1 MFWKKKEESNN
12 KETATPK
19 QEDNSI
25 DKSSSDYIERLLE
38 ASSSP
43 KIPQKQ
49 QQSQQKASKG
59 QELKET
65 VRGNDILPCDHF
77 QYEIKKNCGRLARFN
92 RVLMSDSDA
101 NVDCDRL
108 NDLFFEC
115 RKYTEDP
122 TRNIDSL
129 VKLRDYEN
137 ELVTRRIQ
145 TIRDNNVWE
154 LRKEPPSDW
163 NAELPDWAKE
173 RVQESYWYKYKDRK
187 A

>member
-1 MFWKKKEESNN
+1 MFWKKKEESNS
-12 KETATPK
+12 KETATSK
-19 QEDNSI
+19 KEDNSI

-43 KIPQKQ
+43 KIPQQ

-59 QELKET
+59 QGIKET
-65 VRGNDILPCDHF
+65 VRGDDILPCDHF

-108 NDLFFEC
+108 NDLLFEC
-115 RKYTEDP
+115 RKYTEDS
-122 TRNIDSL
+122 TRNINSL
-129 VKLRDYEN
+129 VKLREYEN
-137 ELVTRRIQ
+137 ELVIRRIQ
-145 TIRDNNVWE
+145 TIRENNVWE

-173 RVQESYWYKYKDRK
+173 RVKESYWYKFKDSK